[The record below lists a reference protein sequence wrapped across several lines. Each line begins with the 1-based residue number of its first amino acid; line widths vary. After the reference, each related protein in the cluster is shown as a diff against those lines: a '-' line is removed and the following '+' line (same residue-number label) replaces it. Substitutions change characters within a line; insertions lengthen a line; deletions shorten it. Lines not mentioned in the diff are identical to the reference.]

1 MKSMLTH
8 FFQKLNNMKL
18 RTPLDTPTLN
28 SEYEIEFGED
38 LIPTDRTIKLQSRN
52 LNVKRQTSCGESI
65 T

>member
-1 MKSMLTH
+1 
-8 FFQKLNNMKL
+8 MKL